1 MNQPSWKQRVL
12 FKEEKSVMQ
21 ALRNNVLPVCSPPPH
36 PGVLHLQLL
45 PTPQSCHWPGLWS
58 YSGQKSVLGASVFHL
73 DIFHT
78 TTLTFTVTPDFLP
91 LSGGPTVDHYYPRG
105 KSWFL
110 STSGGAQASCCD
122 STVLTVLGAKQTCSC
137 CTCRHTEV
145 YSARAFPS
153 RFPFCPFIFFLFSKP
168 SPVVSSFRKAPL
180 IKEHSLFQAL
190 LSTMSTAAHLY
201 VFLKLWLVQP
211 AASLNQGLL
220 LPLNNILSVLC
231 LELSIK
237 IVWVTEL
244 WKMERIVKIARVTEL
259 WKIEWVSHGGE
270 SRAALGEDHKEG
282 TVGCGFDR
290 RGTWL

>member
-91 LSGGPTVDHYYPRG
+91 LSGGPMVDHYYPRG

-145 YSARAFPS
+145 YSARTFPS
-153 RFPFCPFIFFLFSKP
+153 RFPFCPFIFFFFFPSPAQLFPPSGRLLWSRSIPCSKP
-168 SPVVSSFRKAPL
+168 SCLLCLLQLICMHFSSSDL
-180 IKEHSLFQAL
+180 CS
-190 LSTMSTAAHLY
+190 
-201 VFLKLWLVQP
+201 
-211 AASLNQGLL
+211 L
-220 LPLNNILSVLC
+220 LPP
-231 LELSIK
+231 
-237 IVWVTEL
+237 
-244 WKMERIVKIARVTEL
+244 
-259 WKIEWVSHGGE
+259 
-270 SRAALGEDHKEG
+270 
-282 TVGCGFDR
+282 
-290 RGTWL
+290 